1 MSQTRYC
8 YKGPPSGIELRLA
21 DGSTLAVQL
30 HPGNAVELPA
40 DHEYTRTLIA
50 LRQLEP
56 LPNESDTRRTRPKKE
71 SE

>member
-21 DGSTLAVQL
+21 DGETLAVQL
-30 HPGNAVELPA
+30 HPGCSVELPA
-40 DHEYTRTLIA
+40 DHEYTQTLVA

-56 LPNESDTRRTRPKKE
+56 IHTESDMRRARPKKE